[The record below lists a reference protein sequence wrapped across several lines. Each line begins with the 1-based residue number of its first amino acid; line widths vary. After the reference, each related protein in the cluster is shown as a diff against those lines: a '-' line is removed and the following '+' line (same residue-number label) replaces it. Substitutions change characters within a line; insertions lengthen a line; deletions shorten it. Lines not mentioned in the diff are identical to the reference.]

1 MKMSAKGQVTIP
13 RLIRKSLG
21 WKTRTEVD
29 VRLEGERVVLAP
41 LRERTARRRNFR
53 AWLKRAKGS
62 ATSGLTTD
70 EIMRMTRGE
79 D

>member
-1 MKMSAKGQVTIP
+1 VDMRVEGNHVILARKM
-13 RLIRKSLG
+13 
-21 WKTRTEVD
+21 
-29 VRLEGERVVLAP
+29 EREAS
-41 LRERTARRRNFR
+41 RRSFR